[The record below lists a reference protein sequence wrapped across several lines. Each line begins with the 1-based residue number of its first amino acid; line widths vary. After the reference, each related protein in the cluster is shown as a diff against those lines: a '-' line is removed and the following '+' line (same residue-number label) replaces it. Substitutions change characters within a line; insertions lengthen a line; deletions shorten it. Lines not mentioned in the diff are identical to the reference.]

1 MGVKYKILI
10 VFFAIILYNSS
21 MNLAEI
27 AYTTKVLLQDNPSF
41 KHDRDL
47 VLGQLFLCILQEE
60 IATGND
66 IDDAK
71 NVIGFSYMM
80 INSMLRSMGLTTSQ
94 VKEIYQY
101 ARKKFVCGRHLTYK
115 TEIIPIAH
123 KCTI

>member
-1 MGVKYKILI
+1 MAQKYKILI
-10 VFFAIILYNSS
+10 VFFAIILYNKS

-71 NVIGFSYMM
+71 NIIGFSYMM
-80 INSMLRSMGLTTSQ
+80 INSMLRSMGLKSNQ
-94 VKEIYQY
+94 IKDIYQY
-101 ARKKFVCGRHLTYK
+101 ARNKFKCGKHLTH
-115 TEIIPIAH
+115 TTQIIPITH
-123 KCTI
+123 K